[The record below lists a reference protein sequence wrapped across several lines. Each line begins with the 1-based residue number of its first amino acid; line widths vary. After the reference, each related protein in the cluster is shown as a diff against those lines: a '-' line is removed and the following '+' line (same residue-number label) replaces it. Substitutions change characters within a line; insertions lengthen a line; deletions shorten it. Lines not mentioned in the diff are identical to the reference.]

1 MRPLIVFVCAISL
14 TGCLLGNEVRMS
26 NEHAQFIKKV
36 GVISLL
42 DEHPNIHYAAQEPK
56 DIIDRRGLIKG
67 WQINQEVA
75 EHIVGR
81 LKQKGFNARTLP
93 TEDSLRAV
101 YDSSWAR
108 PETARIHAQLYEIG
122 ARAGV
127 DMLVV
132 IYRQRVSEFISKG
145 RENVRGY
152 GIFKTHRIEPHLYAA
167 VYVEAIDVNKKYV
180 LGQSNGQKA
189 EKLENDF
196 WDLGFEQGKSPVLLP
211 FAANEDAGKDLSE
224 LVKLAALLA
233 AQEAG
238 LSN

>member
-1 MRPLIVFVCAISL
+1 MRALIFFVCTISL
-14 TGCLLGNEVRMS
+14 SGCLLGNEVRMS
-26 NEHAQFIKKV
+26 KEHAQFIKKV

-42 DEHPNIHYAAQEPK
+42 DKHANIHYAAQEPK
-56 DIIDRRGLIKG
+56 DIIDRRGIIKD
-67 WQINQEVA
+67 WQINQQVA

-93 TEDSLRAV
+93 TEQSLLSV
-101 YDSSWAR
+101 YDSSWAT
-108 PETARIHAQLYEIG
+108 PNTASVHSQLYEIG

-167 VYVEAIDVNKKYV
+167 VYVEALDVNKKYI

-189 EKLENDF
+189 EKPLNSL
-196 WDLGFEQGKSPVLLP
+196 WNLGFEQGKSPVVLP
-211 FAANEDAGKDLSE
+211 FSANGEAGKELSE

>member
-1 MRPLIVFVCAISL
+1 MRPLVILISVIAMS
-14 TGCLLGNEVRMS
+14 GCLLGNEVRMS
-26 NEHAQFIKKV
+26 TEHAQFINKV

-56 DIIDRRGLIKG
+56 DIVDRKGVIKG
-67 WQINQEVA
+67 WDINQEVA
-75 EHIVGR
+75 EHIVSR
-81 LKQKGFNARTLP
+81 LKQKGFEAR
-93 TEDSLRAV
+93 SLGTAKPLMDV
-101 YDSSWAR
+101 YSSSWAR
-108 PETARIHAQLYEIG
+108 PDTAAIHTRLYEIG

-132 IYRQRVSEFISKG
+132 IYRQRVSEFITKG

-152 GIFKTHRIEPHLYAA
+152 GVFRTHRIEPHLYAA
-167 VYVEAIDVNKKYV
+167 LYVEAIDVNKKYV
-180 LGQSNGQKA
+180 LGQSDGQKA
-189 EKLENDF
+189 EKLDSAL
-196 WDLGFEQGKSPVLLP
+196 WTQGFVQGKSPVLLP
-211 FAANEDAGKDLSE
+211 FDAGDAEAQKLRE